1 MILGIPWWV
10 HRRRRARVK
19 IERTIQAW
27 PSLSDDVGLP
37 GSKIASAVAD
47 AWGWTARVI
56 LKKGTTTDN
65 AVAKFPAIESGLGV
79 RRGSVRVTPDD
90 SRADRFTLRVIET
103 DPHAAPIPWQGITN
117 TSITRPRARALRKRH
132 AGTCALAV
140 PAYADRRHD
149 RGLYRAPAYS
159 GLINEFVTVGGLC
172 KTRPYHPLSMVI
184 WL

>member
-1 MILGIPWWV
+1 VILGIPWWV

-56 LKKGTTTDN
+56 LKKGTTTDD
-65 AVAKFPAIESGLGV
+65 AVAKIPAIESGLGV

-117 TSITRPRARALRKRH
+117 TSITRPAELGLSES
-132 AGTCALAV
+132 GTQVRV
-140 PAYADRRHD
+140 PL
-149 RGLYRAPAYS
+149 LYRHTLIGGTTGACIAHQRIPA
-159 GLINEFVTVGGLC
+159 
-172 KTRPYHPLSMVI
+172 
-184 WL
+184 